1 MVMPNPT
8 PPTDELQA
16 LRAELAERTEIIA
29 QLFDNL
35 EEQIAEVHKH
45 SKLVNARVDNLH
57 QILSILMTQ
66 IAPGLTTNKE
76 TTP

>member
-16 LRAELAERTEIIA
+16 LRAELAERTKIIA

-35 EEQIAEVHKH
+35 EAQINEVHKH
-45 SKLVNARVDNLH
+45 SKLVNARVDILH
-57 QILSILMTQ
+57 QMLTVLMTK
-66 IAPGLTTNKE
+66 GTN
-76 TTP
+76 P

>member
-8 PPTDELQA
+8 PPIDELQL
-16 LRAELAERTEIIA
+16 LRDELAARIKLIG

-35 EEQIAEVHKH
+35 ESQITEVHKH

-57 QILSILMTQ
+57 QIITILM
-66 IAPGLTTNKE
+66 PKD